1 MEAFVSAL
9 LKAGFPMRVVAVAN
23 QKGGSGKTTTAVNL
37 AAAAAELG
45 RRVLVVDADPQGS
58 ASAWL
63 GVRHLDDRLL
73 EVFCHDTGLAGLAH
87 ATGVSG
93 VRLVPASPNLRD
105 TTVAEVVGVHQAL
118 RRALPPPGTYDV
130 VLIDTPPAL
139 GHVVIASLAAA
150 DVVVVPVAAHA
161 LELDGLAAV
170 HRTTATV
177 QRRINPE
184 LRLRVLACRVDAR
197 TRLAREVLD
206 TLRDRLGD
214 AVLATVIREN
224 VRVAE
229 AYSHEQPVLA
239 YAPASAAAQDYRA
252 ALAGA

>member
-1 MEAFVSAL
+1 
-9 LKAGFPMRVVAVAN
+9 MRVVAVAN

-37 AAAAAELG
+37 AAAVAECGG
-45 RRVLVVDADPQGS
+45 RTLVVDADPQGS

-73 EVFCHDTGLAGLAH
+73 DVFARDADLASLAQDTGVPGM
-87 ATGVSG
+87 
-93 VRLVPASPNLRD
+93 RLVPASPNLRD
-105 TTVAEVVGVHQAL
+105 TALAEVVDVHQAL
-118 RRALPPPGTYDV
+118 RRALPPRDVYDV

-150 DVVVVPVAAHA
+150 DVVLVPVAAHA
-161 LELDGLAAV
+161 LELDGLAAI
-170 HRTTATV
+170 HRTACTV
-177 QRRINPE
+177 QRRINPD
-184 LRLRVLACRVDAR
+184 LRLQVLACRVDGR
-197 TRLAREVLD
+197 TRLAREVVD
-206 TLRDRLGD
+206 TLRGRLED

-229 AYSHEQPVLA
+229 AYSYEQPVLA

-252 ALAGA
+252 VAAELLEAVHA